1 MAGATF
7 GRKGMIGGAAPAAAP
22 RAAFGANQRVQ
33 APAPAAEADDPY
45 AEQRAAFLAAERAR
59 RGGDG
64 TEQDLGQERA
74 HDPSFDQPRA
84 KAPMIVGGK
93 SLGTAYVLWFF
104 LNGLSVHR
112 FYLGRPLSAIA
123 QVCLWYVSLM
133 FVFAGFFFAFVTLIA
148 GAVWILADAFLMPGM
163 QRAANE
169 KIRQRM
175 VSHIRLGGG

>member
-7 GRKGMIGGAAPAAAP
+7 GRKGMAGGAVAAPAP
-22 RAAFGANQRVQ
+22 RAAFGASQR
-33 APAPAAEADDPY
+33 APAPVAEADDPY
-45 AEQRAAFLAAERAR
+45 AEQRAAFIAAERAR
-59 RGGDG
+59 RGGEAAEDG
-64 TEQDLGQERA
+64 TGQERA

-84 KAPMIVGGK
+84 KAPMVVGGK

-104 LNGLSVHR
+104 FGGLSVHR

-133 FVFAGFFFAFVTLIA
+133 FFFAGFYLAFFTLIA

-175 VSHIRLGGG
+175 VARTFD